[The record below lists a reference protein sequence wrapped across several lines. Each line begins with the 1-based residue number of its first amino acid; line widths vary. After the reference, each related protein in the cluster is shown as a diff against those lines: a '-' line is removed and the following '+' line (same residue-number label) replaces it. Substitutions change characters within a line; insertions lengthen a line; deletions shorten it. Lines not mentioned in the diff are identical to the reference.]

1 MPNQEEETRK
11 DVSEREV
18 TKVHGQPTNQDLD
31 LLEDE
36 LLRIASS
43 FYSELGGGAHGHA
56 GLLLSDV
63 DYAAMAPGTPFVI
76 PPNPGVYPAGA
87 IPAAQRAQ
95 REAEHK
101 ALIKQ
106 FQTCVGVAKGLK
118 ELILQAIDEDFV
130 LELRAE
136 QTGYL
141 NVTPQQMMTH
151 LRARWGALD
160 FVDINMLMAEC
171 DSTWSPAEVPT
182 KYFNR
187 IDKARRQLAR
197 ANVQI
202 DERAM
207 MLKALKCFRDAGDYD
222 APIQEW
228 EARPPAAQTYPNLK
242 IMMSLEY
249 SKLNRQDATTARA
262 MGHAS
267 ANAVEEFAQATEE
280 LVAELTEKHSKQ
292 IETLIKANNEA
303 MTKNNET
310 IAKLTAALLE
320 IKSQTPSRAPTT
332 TPAAATQ
339 GTTKAQRW
347 AEKCR
352 TATTCPHCNKIHPNR
367 THDQCW
373 HLEKNAAKRPA
384 GWTASSTR
392 ST

>member
-1 MPNQEEETRK
+1 MLNQEEETRK
-11 DVSEREV
+11 DVVEREV

-43 FYSELGGGAHGHA
+43 FYSELGGGAQGHA

-63 DYAAMAPGTPFVI
+63 DYAAMAPGTPFVV

-87 IPAAQRAQ
+87 IPVAQRAQ

-106 FQTCVGVAKGLK
+106 FQTCVGVA
-118 ELILQAIDEDFV
+118 
-130 LELRAE
+130 
-136 QTGYL
+136 
-141 NVTPQQMMTH
+141 
-151 LRARWGALD
+151 
-160 FVDINMLMAEC
+160 EC

-182 KYFNR
+182 KYSNR

-197 ANVQI
+197 VNVQI

-222 APIQEW
+222 APIREW

-249 SKLNRQDATTARA
+249 SKMNLQDTTTARA
-262 MGHAS
+262 TGHAS

-292 IETLIKANNEA
+292 IEALIKANNDA
-303 MTKNNET
+303 M
-310 IAKLTAALLE
+310 AKLTSALLE
-320 IKSQTPSRAPTT
+320 IKSQTPSRTPT

-339 GTTKAQRW
+339 GPTAAQLTKQQRW

-352 TATTCPHCNKIHPNR
+352 NATTCPHCSKIHPNR

-384 GWTASSTR
+384 GWTASAAR

>member
-11 DVSEREV
+11 DISEREV

-31 LLEDE
+31 LLKDE

-63 DYAAMAPGTPFVI
+63 DYAAMAPGTPFVV

-87 IPAAQRAQ
+87 IPAAQCAQ

-187 IDKARRQLAR
+187 IDKARRQLAQ
-197 ANVQI
+197 ANIQI

-222 APIQEW
+222 APIREW

-262 MGHAS
+262 TGHAS

-339 GTTKAQRW
+339 GPTKAQHW

>member
-1 MPNQEEETRK
+1 MPNHEEETRK
-11 DVSEREV
+11 DVAEREV
-18 TKVHGQPTNQDLD
+18 TKVHGQPSNQDLD
-31 LLEDE
+31 LLENE

-43 FYSELGGGAHGHA
+43 IYSELGGGAHGHA
-56 GLLLSDV
+56 VLLLSDV
-63 DYAAMAPGTPFVI
+63 DYAAMAPGTPFVV
-76 PPNPGVYPAGA
+76 PPNPGLYPAGP
-87 IPAAQRAQ
+87 IPAAQRPQ

-101 ALIKQ
+101 NLIKQ

-118 ELILQAIDEDFV
+118 ELILQAIEEDFV

-141 NVTPQQMMTH
+141 NVTPLQMMTH

-160 FVDINMLMAEC
+160 FIDINVLMAEC

-197 ANVQI
+197 VNVQI

-222 APIQEW
+222 APIREW

-242 IMMSLEY
+242 TMMSLEY
-249 SKLNRQDATTARA
+249 SKLHRQDTTTARA
-262 MGHAS
+262 TGHAS

-292 IETLIKANNEA
+292 IEALIKANNDA
-303 MTKNNET
+303 M
-310 IAKLTAALLE
+310 AKLTSALLE
-320 IKSQTPSRAPTT
+320 IKSQTPSQTPT

-339 GTTKAQRW
+339 GPTTAQLTKQQRW

-352 TATTCPHCNKIHPNR
+352 NATTCPHCSKIHPNC

-384 GWTASSTR
+384 GWTASAAR